1 MNILT
6 SRNAKDARKAQS
18 NTSYNFHFRHGLIPR
33 RLKRILIIFLFFL
46 YCGSKAGAQQTPI
59 HNLVFEGA
67 GIRGLAYS
75 GAIGELETRNILHD
89 VKRVGGTSAGAITAL
104 LLSLGYNSDEITSII
119 HSTPFRKFNDGRF
132 FFLGGINRMQK
143 YYGWYRSEQF
153 DKWISGL
160 IKNKTGDPDISFTE
174 MKAKGYKE
182 LYVTGTCLN
191 KQTLVVFSH
200 ESYPGMKVKDAVRI
214 SMSIPLYFEAVF
226 IDAAGNIVKHPR
238 NKKGLDIM
246 IDGGLAANFP
256 IRIFDS
262 TRFTDTL
269 LPNQFQI
276 NPHTLGFRIDRD
288 EQITQDAEGKGLA
301 AMPVD
306 NLKEYFS
313 AFYNII
319 IENLN
324 RQSLGETDW
333 QRTISISDGT
343 IAPKIRKLS
352 TDEIKLLEDNGSKAT

>member
-1 MNILT
+1 MKHLYFIFFL
-6 SRNAKDARKAQS
+6 
-18 NTSYNFHFRHGLIPR
+18 LIPA
-33 RLKRILIIFLFFL
+33 L
-46 YCGSKAGAQQTPI
+46 AGAQPTPI

-75 GAIGELETRNILHD
+75 GAIRELESGDMLKD
-89 VKRVGGTSAGAITAL
+89 VQRVGGTSAGAITAL
-104 LLSLGYNSDEITSII
+104 LLALGYTSGEITAII
-119 HSTPFRKFNDGRF
+119 HSTPFRKFNDGQF
-132 FFLGGINRMQK
+132 FFLGGIRRMQK

-153 DKWISGL
+153 DKWL
-160 IKNKTGDPDISFTE
+160 ARLVKNKTGDADISFAE
-174 MKAKGYKE
+174 MKNKGYKE

-200 ESYPGMKVKDAVRI
+200 HTYPEMKVKDAVRI

-226 IDAAGNIVKHPR
+226 IDEKGNTVKRPK

-246 IDGGLAANFP
+246 VDGGLASNFP

-262 TRFTDTL
+262 TRYMDPSI
-269 LPNQFQI
+269 PNQFLI

-288 EQITQDAEGKGLA
+288 EQIRNDAEGKGLA
-301 AMPVD
+301 PMPVD
-306 NLKEYFS
+306 DLKEYFN
-313 AFYNII
+313 AFYNLV

-324 RQSLGETDW
+324 RQALGAPDW

-343 IAPKIRKLS
+343 IAPRIRKLS
-352 TDEIKLLEDNGSKAT
+352 TAEISLLEGNGSKATKLFLSNRL